1 MTDLPQSTSDSGGLF
16 QSERPLLEVLDLKT
30 YFYVDEGVLKAVD
43 GVSLF
48 VKREETLG
56 LIGESGCGKSVT
68 ALSVLRI
75 VSSPGRLVGGEI
87 LLHSDGDTIDLAQ
100 LAPSGGE
107 IRTIRGK
114 EISMVFQEPMTS
126 LSPVHTIGDQIREA
140 ILLHRTN
147 DRKEAQEIALDM
159 LNRVG
164 IANPT
169 KCIDD
174 YPHQLSGG
182 MRQRAMIA
190 MALSCH
196 PKLFI
201 ADEPTTALDVTV
213 QAQILDL
220 IKELQEQFHMAVLYI
235 THDLGVI
242 AEMCHRVAVM
252 YLGKIVELGSVRDIF
267 YRPLHPYT
275 VRLLKSRPKLI
286 KGTGERLE
294 SIQGN
299 VPVPLDPP
307 PQCGFYDRCPEAI
320 EGHCNTAVPELIKK
334 EDGHWVR
341 CFSYKEPALS
351 LSKGRGSYGNY
362 WTAGC

>member
-1 MTDLPQSTSDSGGLF
+1 MTNLPESTALGPSTSG
-16 QSERPLLEVLDLKT
+16 SEQPLLEVMDLKT
-30 YFYVDEGVLKAVD
+30 YFYVDEGILKAVD
-43 GVSLF
+43 GVSFF
-48 VKREETLG
+48 VNREETLG

-68 ALSVLRI
+68 ALSILRL
-75 VSSPGRLVGGEI
+75 VSSPGRLMGGEI
-87 LLHSDGDTIDLAQ
+87 LLHLDGESIDLAE
-100 LAPSGGE
+100 LAPSARE
-107 IRTIRGK
+107 IRDIRGK

-126 LSPVHTIGDQIREA
+126 LSPVHTIGNQIREA
-140 ILLHRTN
+140 VLLHRTN
-147 DRKEAQEIALDM
+147 DRQEAQEIALDM

-164 IANPT
+164 ISNPPQR
-169 KCIDD
+169 IDE

-196 PKLFI
+196 PKLLI

-220 IKELQEQFHMAVLYI
+220 IKELQEQFRMAVLYI

-252 YLGKIVELGSVRDIF
+252 YLGKIVELGSLRDIF

-275 VRLLKSRPKLI
+275 VRLLKSRPRLTR
-286 KGTGERLE
+286 GTAERLE
-294 SIQGN
+294 SIEGN

-307 PQCGFYDRCPEAI
+307 AQCGFYDRCPEAI
-320 EGHCNTAVPELIKK
+320 EDRCNTAVPELIEK
-334 EDGHWVR
+334 EDDHWVR
-341 CFSYKEPALS
+341 CFLYE
-351 LSKGRGSYGNY
+351 
-362 WTAGC
+362 

>member
-1 MTDLPQSTSDSGGLF
+1 MTNLPESTALRPSTFDSEL
-16 QSERPLLEVLDLKT
+16 PLLEVMDLKT

-43 GVSLF
+43 GVSFF

-68 ALSVLRI
+68 ALSVLRL
-75 VSSPGRLVGGEI
+75 VSSPGRLMGGEI
-87 LLHSDGDTIDLAQ
+87 LLHLDGEWIDLAE

-107 IRTIRGK
+107 IRGIRGK

-126 LSPVHTIGDQIREA
+126 LSPVHTIGNQIREA

-147 DRKEAQEIALDM
+147 DRQEAQEIALDM

-164 IANPT
+164 ISNPT
-169 KCIDD
+169 QRINEF
-174 YPHQLSGG
+174 PHQLSGG

-196 PKLFI
+196 PKLLI

-220 IKELQEQFHMAVLYI
+220 IKELQEQFRMAVLYI

-252 YLGKIVELGSVRDIF
+252 YLGKIVEHGSVRDIF

-275 VRLLKSRPKLI
+275 VRLLKSRPRLI
-286 KGTGERLE
+286 KGTRERLE
-294 SIQGN
+294 SIKGN

-320 EGHCNTAVPELIKK
+320 EGHCNTAVPELIEK

-341 CFSYKEPALS
+341 CFLYE
-351 LSKGRGSYGNY
+351 GTG
-362 WTAGC
+362 